1 MGNDIWVI
9 EVNLDSPDLFEY
21 RIIASDRMLKINAV
35 RVFLK
40 AYALPT
46 EWKVSNWIAVG
57 MALSEEK
64 AIQKAERLK
73 TMVISEREHAL
84 ATGESLYLNL

>member
-1 MGNDIWVI
+1 MDDIWII
-9 EVNLDSPDLFEY
+9 EVNLDNPDLFEY
-21 RIIASDRMLKINAV
+21 RIIASDQMLKMNAA

-46 EWKVSNWIAVG
+46 KWKVSNWIAVG

-84 ATGESLYLNL
+84 VTGESLYLNL